1 MFSFQNWY
9 KEFLKW
15 LGSERIDPFVVS
27 SKNRVDV
34 WNKQH
39 FYCFFVF
46 FFVDVRLNDIFIFK
60 TPKLFP
66 LLFFIPTRTTIITQ
80 LKLTYGNL
88 FFIFLQEFLLRP
100 NNRVMIISYEM
111 VVRCIENIRRV
122 GFDLIVCDE
131 AHRLKNNNVKIT
143 SLISG
148 LEIPRCVLLTGTPI
162 QNNLEELFTLADIAC
177 PSVLGK

>member
-1 MFSFQNWY
+1 MEIDFFA
-9 KEFLKW
+9 FLK
-15 LGSERIDPFVVS
+15 
-27 SKNRVDV
+27 
-34 WNKQH
+34 
-39 FYCFFVF
+39 
-46 FFVDVRLNDIFIFK
+46 
-60 TPKLFP
+60 
-66 LLFFIPTRTTIITQ
+66 
-80 LKLTYGNL
+80 
-88 FFIFLQEFLLRP
+88 EFLLRP

-162 QNNLEELFTLADIAC
+162 QNNLEELFTLADLAC